1 MLSDPNL
8 VLFYVKNPAKSEEF
22 YKNLLDTQPI
32 ESSPTFAMF
41 IMKTGLRLGLWAKE
55 DIERSSNRG
64 GMELSFQV
72 NSNEMV
78 DEIHKQWSDKEIS
91 IIQAPTQMDFGYTF
105 VGIDPDE
112 HRLRIFCLKRT

>member
-41 IMKTGLRLGLWAKE
+41 IMKTGLRLGFAY
-55 DIERSSNRG
+55 
-64 GMELSFQV
+64 
-72 NSNEMV
+72 SNE
-78 DEIHKQWSDKEIS
+78 DE
-91 IIQAPTQMDFGYTF
+91 
-105 VGIDPDE
+105 
-112 HRLRIFCLKRT
+112 R